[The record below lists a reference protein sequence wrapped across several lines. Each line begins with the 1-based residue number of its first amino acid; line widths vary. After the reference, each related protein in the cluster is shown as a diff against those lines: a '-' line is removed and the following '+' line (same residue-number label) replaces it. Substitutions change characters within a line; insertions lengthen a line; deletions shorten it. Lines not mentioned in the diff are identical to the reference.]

1 MIDITQR
8 QDSGHAEQT
17 PRRMSDL
24 RPEHQS
30 MPLDLP
36 EVVEFD
42 PTV

>member
-1 MIDITQR
+1 
-8 QDSGHAEQT
+8 
-17 PRRMSDL
+17 MSDL